1 MLTDE
6 QIYDNKMKYLTI
18 ISRLNVDLTQFV
30 KYLDEI
36 SFFEKPATNQFE
48 FSYAG
53 GLCEQALKE
62 CHELGV
68 LCTAYAPDRYSEE
81 DIIKVA
87 LLRNIYRAEMYELY
101 SRNIRNEITG
111 QWETV
116 LAYRLS
122 ENRRMYGDVGLSS
135 YLIIRNFFE
144 LTTEQVEAIIQTA
157 SVNNYSVDIRGVTKK
172 YPLIA
177 LVKMAELVVNNIIL

>member
-6 QIYDNKMKYLTI
+6 QKYENKIKYLSI
-18 ISRLNVDLTQFV
+18 LSRLNVDLTRFS
-30 KYLDEI
+30 KYLDSI
-36 SFFEKPATNQFE
+36 DFFEKPATNQFE

-68 LCTAYAPDRYSEE
+68 LCTAYVPDKYSEE

-101 SRNIRNEITG
+101 SRNIKNEITG

-116 LAYRLS
+116 LAYRLR
-122 ENRRMYGDVGLSS
+122 EDRQVLGDIGFSS
-135 YLIIRNFFE
+135 YLILKDFFDF
-144 LTTEQVEAIIQTA
+144 TTEQIEAIIQTT
-157 SVNNYSVDIRGVTKK
+157 SVNNYSVDIKTVTKN

-177 LVKMAELVVNNIIL
+177 LVKMADLVVNNIIL